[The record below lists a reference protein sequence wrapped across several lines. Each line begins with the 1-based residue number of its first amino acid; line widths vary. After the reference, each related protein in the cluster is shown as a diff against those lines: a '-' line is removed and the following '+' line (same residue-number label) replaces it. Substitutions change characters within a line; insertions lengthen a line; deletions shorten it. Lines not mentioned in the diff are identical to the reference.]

1 MEKTK
6 TNKNK
11 QTNLML
17 VDHPSIPI
25 IATRG
30 RAATANPRRVLVL
43 VLILILFIFSTEAGP
58 VVKENPRDFCRIQK

>member
-1 MEKTK
+1 
-6 TNKNK
+6 
-11 QTNLML
+11 ML